1 MKKHLFVGLIT
12 TISLFSLVAM
22 AQAALI
28 QYTSFATWNAA
39 VGPATGTENF
49 NSFLVDAEFRTT
61 TVAAN
66 NMTIAG
72 EPGSNGSLTNK
83 IDAPPLEGSYNIDN
97 TAFLFADLTN
107 PEQLRIDFTTGVTA
121 WGASFNG
128 ISDFTAE
135 RNTSIYVYD
144 VVNNLLGTVSTSS
157 SSTNELGWYGFGLT
171 SGVADY
177 IIFQN
182 SFSDSNDVFG
192 IDDVVFKTVVPEPA
206 TMLLL
211 GTGLVGIAGAARRR
225 KKNQA

>member
-83 IDAPPLEGSYNIDN
+83 IDAPPWKVVIILTIINIIGYKHKRDS
-97 TAFLFADLTN
+97 AL
-107 PEQLRIDFTTGVTA
+107 
-121 WGASFNG
+121 SFY
-128 ISDFTAE
+128 F
-135 RNTSIYVYD
+135 R
-144 VVNNLLGTVSTSS
+144 
-157 SSTNELGWYGFGLT
+157 
-171 SGVADY
+171 
-177 IIFQN
+177 
-182 SFSDSNDVFG
+182 
-192 IDDVVFKTVVPEPA
+192 
-206 TMLLL
+206 
-211 GTGLVGIAGAARRR
+211 
-225 KKNQA
+225 